1 MTPERW
7 NRISSIFDA
16 ALEMEP
22 QSRDAFLRD
31 ACAGDETL
39 RLEVERMLAEDERT
53 QDFLDRPVIGPSA
66 ATDGHDGIGLT
77 SHGAEGGLTGKMV
90 QGRFRIRAKLG
101 AGGRGE
107 VFLADDLKLKRC
119 VALKRLPPQMRSD
132 ERYRSSILREARR
145 ASALNDSHIAQVYDV
160 VEESGEAFLLMEYIE
175 GTTLR
180 QRIESPLP
188 TAEFLDIAI
197 QCAGALLTAHRKG
210 VVHCDIKPE
219 NIMLTPAGQVKV
231 LDFGIA
237 KRLPFQD
244 AGTTTSSVEPEGLVG
259 TPNYMAPEVLAG
271 NVPDA
276 RSDIYSLGVTLY
288 EACAGRYPRQ
298 SSVPNFDATT
308 PAVAD
313 RPAPPQAIEVITRK
327 MLHPDPAKRYS
338 DVAELLRDLRSVLES
353 RSWELSP
360 LPVRARLMSHRTAI
374 ALGAV
379 IFLAVLAWVAVT
391 QGRPLIDRVL
401 HPVPEQKQVVVLPFS
416 VAGADASTKAF
427 ADGLSEVVSAKLT
440 QLTERPQFQVVPF
453 SEVRAKHV
461 ATVADARKEFGV
473 NLVIEGTWQQVGGAV
488 HVVPILIDATSN
500 RQLRSHEFEA
510 AATDPFALEAQVAS
524 GVLNMLEIELRP
536 EERLSFKGRGT
547 TEADAYTLYLR
558 GRGYLEEFA
567 KPENID
573 AAIAEFSGA
582 LKRDP
587 YYTRA
592 LAGLGEA
599 YWKKYEATSD
609 PQWTKLSKTNCERA
623 VSLAESESAG
633 HACLGHV
640 LRGTGEYQQAL
651 VQYKRALELE
661 PTSDDAVAGLA
672 AAYDSLGNTR
682 EAEATFRKA
691 IALRPKYWLGYNA
704 LGAFYFG
711 HGRYPEAAEMF
722 AQVVSIAPDSF
733 RGWSNLGCAYV
744 MEGRYADALERLE
757 HSITIRPTYAAY
769 SNVATAFFDL
779 RQFDDAA
786 RACGEALKYD
796 KRDYMV
802 WGNLAS
808 AYYYGGHHREAD
820 DAYRKAISLAQER
833 LAVNPRDPDVLGNL
847 ATYYSTLGQRK
858 LALDSVSRALR
869 LSPAD
874 PDVLFDVAMVYSDS
888 DPDHALRFLADA
900 VRHGLPIG
908 VVLNAPAFDSL
919 RNDLRFKGL
928 VEKYG
933 GPRKRDRPQASLGT
947 IPQYVVCLHSPNSP
961 GKDNYHPFLTK
972 LLTTR
977 RHAYEKRESGC

>member
-7 NRISSIFDA
+7 DRISSIFDE

-31 ACAGDETL
+31 ACAGDEAL

-53 QDFLDRPVIGPSA
+53 QDFLDRPVIGPST

-77 SHGAEGGLTGKMV
+77 AQAAEGGLTGKML

-145 ASALNDSHIAQVYDV
+145 ASALNDPHIAQVYDV
-160 VEESGEAFLLMEYIE
+160 VEEGGEAFLLMEYIE

-180 QRIESPLP
+180 QRIASPVP
-188 TAEFLDIAI
+188 TAEFLNIAI

-271 NVPDA
+271 HVPDA
-276 RSDIYSLGVTLY
+276 KSDIYSFGVTLY

-298 SSVPNFDATT
+298 SSVSSSAATT

-313 RPAPPQAIEVITRK
+313 RPAPPQAIELITKK

-338 DVAELLRDLRSVLES
+338 DVAELLRDLRSVQES
-353 RSWELSP
+353 RSWVLSP
-360 LPVRARLMSHRTAI
+360 LPVRDGPMSRRTAI
-374 ALGAV
+374 AIGTV
-379 IFLAVLAWVAVT
+379 PIFAILAWVAVT
-391 QGRPLIDRVL
+391 QGWPLIDRVL
-401 HPVPEQKQVVVLPFS
+401 HRVPEQKQVVVLPFS

-427 ADGLSEVVSAKLT
+427 ADGLSEVISAKLT

-473 NLVIEGTWQQVGGAV
+473 NLVIEGTWQQAGDTV
-488 HVVPILIDATSN
+488 HVAPLLIDATSN
-500 RQLRSHEFEA
+500 RQIRSHEFEA
-510 AATDPFALEAQVAS
+510 AATDPFGLEAQVAS

-536 EERLSFKGRGT
+536 EEQLSFKGQGT
-547 TEADAYTLYLR
+547 TESDAYTLYLR
-558 GRGYLEEFA
+558 GRGYLDEFA

-573 AAIAEFSGA
+573 AAISEFSGA
-582 LKRDP
+582 LQRDP
-587 YYTRA
+587 YYAQA

-599 YWKKYEATSD
+599 YWKKYQATSD

-623 VSLAESESAG
+623 VSLTESESAG
-633 HACLGHV
+633 HACLGQV
-640 LRGTGEYQQAL
+640 LQGTGENQQAL
-651 VQYKRALELE
+651 VQYQRALELA
-661 PTSDDAVAGLA
+661 PTSDDAVEGLA
-672 AAYDSLGNTR
+672 AAYDSLGKTK
-682 EAEATFRKA
+682 EAEATYRKA

-704 LGAFYFG
+704 LGAFYFS
-711 HGRYPEAAEMF
+711 HGRYHEAAEMF

-733 RGWSNLGCAYV
+733 RGWSNLGGTYV
-744 MEGRYADALERLE
+744 AEGRFAEAIPLLL
-757 HSITIRPTYAAY
+757 HSLSVRPSEGAY
-769 SNVATAFFDL
+769 SNLATAYFEL
-779 RQFDDAA
+779 RRFA
-786 RACGEALKYD
+786 EAVEAYNKALHTNEQ
-796 KRDYMV
+796 DYAI
-802 WGNLAS
+802 WGNLGV
-808 AYYYGGHHREAD
+808 AYEFAGDRDRAEK
-820 DAYRKAISLAQER
+820 AYQRAISMAMSSLQ
-833 LAVNPRDPDVLGNL
+833 VNPSDPGVYGDL
-847 ATYYSTLGQRK
+847 ATYYSSLGK
-858 LALDSVSRALR
+858 KPLALEALNRALR
-869 LSPAD
+869 LAPAD
-874 PDVLFDVAMVYSDS
+874 PYVLFDAAVVFHDLGQFNQTLNYLGK
-888 DPDHALRFLADA
+888 ALRHGFSCPT
-900 VRHGLPIG
+900 VRS
-908 VVLNAPAFDSL
+908 APAFDNL
-919 RNDLRFKGL
+919 RQDPLFKSHL
-928 VEKYG
+928 DQYC
-933 GPRKRDRPQASLGT
+933 RDR
-947 IPQYVVCLHSPNSP
+947 
-961 GKDNYHPFLTK
+961 
-972 LLTTR
+972 
-977 RHAYEKRESGC
+977 